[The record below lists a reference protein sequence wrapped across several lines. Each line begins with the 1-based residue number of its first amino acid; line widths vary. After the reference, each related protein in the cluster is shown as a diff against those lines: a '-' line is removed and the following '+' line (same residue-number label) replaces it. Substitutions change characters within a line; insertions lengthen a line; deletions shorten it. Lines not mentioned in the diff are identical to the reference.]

1 MELEKDKIDE
11 LLNNMGT
18 DRERVRSAMRIDARK
33 SSAWEDVE
41 SKTSHKIVTMRNLKV
56 LLRVAAVFAPLIVV
70 GLIWKLNVQKPESY
84 LYTTTSQRDTVSLAD
99 GTTVIMNVHSE
110 LKYTQTSKT
119 RRVELEGMAYFD
131 VAHNDNLPFVVTA
144 DEAEVTV
151 LGTKFTVENIEERNR
166 ICVSVDEGKVR
177 LNVDDE
183 HVVQLLANDIAQ
195 WRNDGHISVVRKR
208 EDDKSS
214 WLNDYIS
221 LKDASLSEVTEKLFN
236 HYTEIN
242 GIADNSDLDSI
253 RVTTT
258 FNAQSLSTVLDELTI
273 HFGKKI
279 SLDNGYLI
287 ISN

>member
-84 LYTTTSQRDTVSLAD
+84 VYTTTSQRDTVTLAD

-110 LKYTQTSKT
+110 LKYTQTSKA
-119 RRVELEGMAYFD
+119 RCVELEGMAYFD